1 MAKNYVAFSVFVIRI
16 ERVFLAKKK
25 NCIPFNMLVYSNCK
39 LPTGFQVLT
48 PYINSSLCVR
58 KCVSIPKHTRS
69 QKIENVIKI
78 GEWKIFLKV
87 EFDGEI
93 YILCAFQFQKPIG
106 HSNASQVKMKCIE
119 CITLPFNKQNSLWR
133 TCLLK
138 CFQKTRNELEI
149 RYEIKTTWVHKGVQ
163 LAFVRIEQ
171 IYPMC
176 TSLTISYFIIIFVP
190 FY

>member
-1 MAKNYVAFSVFVIRI
+1 MKATDIFFTASEDATTNKIHSTVEQFGLLMVRQGIQTRFKIQSIISIFTPLGTIVSFVPDMAKNYVAFSVFVIRI

-39 LPTGFQVLT
+39 LPSGFQVLT

-93 YILCAFQFQKPIG
+93 YILCAFQFYSK
-106 HSNASQVKMKCIE
+106 N
-119 CITLPFNKQNSLWR
+119 
-133 TCLLK
+133 LLD
-138 CFQKTRNELEI
+138 I
-149 RYEIKTTWVHKGVQ
+149 RMHPK
-163 LAFVRIEQ
+163 
-171 IYPMC
+171 
-176 TSLTISYFIIIFVP
+176 
-190 FY
+190 

>member
-1 MAKNYVAFSVFVIRI
+1 MCAEMCFYTEAYPKPENWKRHKNWWMENISQSGVWWWNLYFV
-16 ERVFLAKKK
+16 
-25 NCIPFNMLVYSNCK
+25 C
-39 LPTGFQVLT
+39 LP
-48 PYINSSLCVR
+48 
-58 KCVSIPKHTRS
+58 
-69 QKIENVIKI
+69 
-78 GEWKIFLKV
+78 
-87 EFDGEI
+87 
-93 YILCAFQFQKPIG
+93 ILFQKPIG

-133 TCLLK
+133 TCLPK